1 VIGVAQV
8 QAPWGPVR
16 LAADEDAVVALE
28 VLSSDDAFGA
38 RCLKRLGEWPVPATA
53 APDKI
58 RRRLELAAEAVGAL
72 LAGDPRPAASVPI
85 ALHGATDWDRL
96 VLGAVRQLAWGETI
110 GYGQLAERIGKRGA
124 ARAVGGAIG
133 RNPIGLLIP
142 CHRVIAGDGTIGGYG
157 GGWFG
162 EREALLGIKSELLA
176 REGNRPPRRPS

>member
-1 VIGVAQV
+1 MIGVSRLPAS
-8 QAPWGPVR
+8 WGPIR

-28 VLSSDDAFGA
+28 VLSSDEAFGA
-38 RCLKRLGEWPVPATA
+38 RCLKRLGEWPVPATEA
-53 APDKI
+53 TLGI
-58 RRRLELAAEAVGAL
+58 RRRLELAGEAVGAL
-72 LAGDPRPAASVPI
+72 LAGDPRPAAGVPI
-85 ALHGATDWDRL
+85 ALHDATDWDRL

-110 GYGQLAERIGKRGA
+110 GYGELAERIGRRGA

-162 EREALLGIKSELLA
+162 EREALLAIKSDLLA